1 MELKL
6 IFDGVGLL
14 VLLAVFTM
22 LLVIVAMVVDG
33 VSGWRKAKLRNEA
46 RTSYAF
52 SRSFSKFL
60 IYQGILLITT
70 CIDMLVHVGMILFV
84 DWNYCVPVVTIF
96 GGIIFCVVEIWSV
109 YEKADAKAKKRIKQV
124 TVTGVQAAIDK
135 DALAQAITAGIAE
148 ALRTS
153 RDDMPTKR
161 KKKGGEHGTEA

>member
-33 VSGWRKAKLRNEA
+33 MSGW
-46 RTSYAF
+46 
-52 SRSFSKFL
+52 
-60 IYQGILLITT
+60 LLITT
-70 CIDMLVHVGMILFV
+70 CIDMLVHVGLILFV

-135 DALAQAITAGIAE
+135 DALSQAITAGIAE